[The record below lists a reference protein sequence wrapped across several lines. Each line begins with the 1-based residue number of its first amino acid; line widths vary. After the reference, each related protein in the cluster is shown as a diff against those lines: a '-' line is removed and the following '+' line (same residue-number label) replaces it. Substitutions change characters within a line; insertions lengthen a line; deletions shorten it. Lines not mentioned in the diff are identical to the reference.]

1 MAAVSRAESRAIL
14 PGMSQENVDKT
25 RSFIEAYNRR
35 DFDAAVEFF
44 HPQVDW
50 VLPEHQSMDS
60 CCGPAEVMGFWRE
73 IDENFDALRLRPQEY
88 VDAGDRVA
96 VRLRHFG
103 RGRESGIEI
112 DTELY
117 HQVSTFRDG
126 IMVRI
131 EYFTDWSDALEA
143 ATTNKEQGA

>member
-1 MAAVSRAESRAIL
+1 
-14 PGMSQENVDKT
+14 MSQENVDKT

-35 DFDAAVEFF
+35 DFHTAVEFF

-50 VLPEHQSMDS
+50 VLPQHQSMDS
-60 CCGPAEVMGFWRE
+60 CCGPDEVMGFWRD
-73 IDENFDALRLRPQEY
+73 IDENFDALSLRPQEY

-103 RGRESGIEI
+103 RGKESGIEI

-126 IMVRI
+126 VMVRI
-131 EYFTDWSDALEA
+131 EYFTEWAKALEV
-143 ATTNKEQGA
+143 ATTNKEPGE